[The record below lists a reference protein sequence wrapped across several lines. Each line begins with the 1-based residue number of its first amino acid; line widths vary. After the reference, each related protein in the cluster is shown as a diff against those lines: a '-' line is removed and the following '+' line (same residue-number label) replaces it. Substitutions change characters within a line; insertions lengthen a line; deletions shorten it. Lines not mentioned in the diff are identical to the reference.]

1 MGAYAPVSIATSAL
15 LDEVVSRIFTPTLAG
30 LATRGTPFTGLLY
43 AGLMLTADG
52 PKVVEFN
59 CRFGDPETQAVL
71 PVSRLSVP
79 FADLLELVARGESL
93 PADVTCVPDGAAVA
107 TVLAAPGYPD
117 QTRTGAK
124 IEIPALGDDVLVFH
138 AGTAR
143 SASGE
148 LVTSGGRVLAV
159 TGTGGDIQAARQR
172 SVEAA
177 SRIAFD
183 GKQYRSDIAGREMA
197 RHARAS

>member
-1 MGAYAPVSIATSAL
+1 
-15 LDEVVSRIFTPTLAG
+15 
-30 LATRGTPFTGLLY
+30 
-43 AGLMLTADG
+43 MLTTEG

-71 PVSRLSVP
+71 PVSRLTVP
-79 FADLLELVARGESL
+79 LAELLELVARGEAL
-93 PADVTCVPDGAAVA
+93 PTGVTCTPDGAAVA

-117 QTRTGAK
+117 QTRTGAR
-124 IEIPALGDDVLVFH
+124 IHIPAMDDDVLVFH

-143 SASGE
+143 AASGD

-159 TGTGGDIQAARQR
+159 TGIGHDIHAARQR
-172 SVEAA
+172 SLEAA
-177 SRIAFD
+177 TQITFD
-183 GKQYRSDIAGREMA
+183 GKQYRSDIAGRELA